1 MTVALP
7 RYRVRF
13 LHLTAVWA
21 YGVTQPVLALIDG
34 NPDIL
39 VSRDPTWTA
48 VALFAVL
55 LAIVPPALVTGYA
68 WLAGKYSPW
77 VGDRVYLFALGVC
90 LVPIAARAL
99 KPLDPAFALAAG
111 LLGLLAIGGVV
122 AYVRWRPARLFVGYS
137 IVLPAL
143 SVLWFV
149 HGLPDLTTTAEA
161 ADVRVTSPAPV
172 VFVVLDEMAGSSLMT
187 RNGELDTVR
196 YPNFGRLAR
205 EGTWYRNAT
214 TVHAWTTDSVPSI
227 LSGLIGDSGGAAS
240 LQNHPDN
247 LFTLLG
253 GSYSLHVQ
261 ETWTRLCPRTDC
273 PRPQPSALTT
283 SYELLNDGIKLFVP
297 RVLPESLSEHITVR
311 DRVVPF
317 TDLLAYN
324 RFGELDG
331 MLDEFSRSRTE
342 KVLLY
347 THQLLPHAPWRFFP
361 SGAQYDATHVDGLY
375 ATEYWADEPWL
386 VLQGYQRYLLQVGYV
401 DAFIGR
407 VLRTLDRA
415 GLYDRSLIVVTADHG
430 VSFRAGDGRRPVT
443 MSNIADIANMPLFVK
458 YPNQTRRG
466 VDSRLV
472 RTVDI
477 LPTIA
482 DVLGTQIPWEVDGVS
497 LLGPIPKRDITVTS
511 HQDVLHASLPE
522 LIRNRVETLR
532 HKADEFG
539 EGNDSLFR
547 IGRNKALLGR
557 DVSGVVER
565 SSTVEVEV
573 DNNGMNGNDLRAA
586 GVLPARISCHVI
598 SGRLDEGVEL
608 AIAVNGRVRGLT
620 TWFRDF
626 QDDDIQR
633 FRSLVPENSFH
644 EGVNKVDV
652 FLVRGH
658 GENASLVLLGS
669 SRV

>member
-7 RYRVRF
+7 RYRVRL

-21 YGVTQPVLALIDG
+21 YGVTQPVFALIDG
-34 NPDIL
+34 NPDLL
-39 VSRDPTWTA
+39 VSRDVTWTA
-48 VALFAVL
+48 VALFSVL
-55 LAIVPPALVTGYA
+55 LAIVPPALLTGYA

-77 VGDRVYLFALGVC
+77 IGDRVYLFALGVC

-99 KPLDPAFALAAG
+99 KLLDPAFALAAG

-122 AYVRWRPARLFVGYS
+122 AYARWRPVRMFVGYS

-161 ADVRVTSPAPV
+161 ADVRVTSPTPV
-172 VFVVLDEMAGSSLMT
+172 VLIVLDEMAGSSLMT
-187 RNGELDTVR
+187 RDGELDSVR
-196 YPNFGRLAR
+196 YPNFARLAR

-214 TVHAWTTDSVPSI
+214 TVHAWTTDAVPSI
-227 LSGLIGDSGGAAS
+227 LSGLIGDDGGAAS

-253 GSYSLHVQ
+253 GSYSLHVR
-261 ETWTRLCPRTDC
+261 ETWTRLCPRTEC
-273 PRPQPSALTT
+273 PRPQPSALET
-283 SYELLNDGIKLFVP
+283 SYELLNDGVKLLVP

-347 THQLLPHAPWRFFP
+347 SHQLLPHAPWRFLP
-361 SGAQYDATHVDGLY
+361 SGAQYDGTHVDGLY
-375 ATEYWADEPWL
+375 ATEYWADDPWL

-401 DAFIGR
+401 DAFLGR

-415 GLYDRSLIVVTADHG
+415 GLYDRTLIVVTADHG
-430 VSFRAGDGRRPVT
+430 VSFRAGDGRRHAT
-443 MSNIADIANMPLFVK
+443 ETNIGDIANMPLFVK

-466 VDSRLV
+466 VDSRPV
-472 RTVDI
+472 HTVDI

-482 DVLGTQIPWEVDGVS
+482 QVLGVRIPWEVDGVS
-497 LLGPIPKRDITVTS
+497 LLGPIPNRDVVVTS
-511 HQDVLHASLPE
+511 HGEVVHASLAE
-522 LIRNRVETLR
+522 MRRNRAETLR

-539 EGNDSLFR
+539 EGNDSLLR

-557 DVSGVVER
+557 DVSDVVER
-565 SSTVEVEV
+565 SPGVDVEVE
-573 DNNGMNGNDLRAA
+573 NEAALRNVRPAS
-586 GVLPARISCHVI
+586 GFLPARISCHV
-598 SGRLDEGVEL
+598 SAGRLEEGVEL

-620 TWFRDF
+620 TWFW
-626 QDDDIQR
+626 DDLDDVQR
-633 FRSLVPENSFH
+633 FRSLVPEGSIHPGANQ
-644 EGVNKVDV
+644 VDV
-652 FLVRGH
+652 FLVRGN
-658 GENASLVLLGS
+658 GADASLARIGS
-669 SRV
+669 SGT